1 MSQCGIIIFEKEVT
15 TFMQVRNI
23 YYLLTKLI
31 VLTSTLY
38 KKIRNE
44 KFQLYWHEYLYL
56 FYACHI
62 TFHTEIISMY
72 YKKNSIM

>member
-23 YYLLTKLI
+23 YYLLTKLT

-44 KFQLYWHEYLYL
+44 KFQLY
-56 FYACHI
+56 
-62 TFHTEIISMY
+62 
-72 YKKNSIM
+72 